1 MLKYRPFPV
10 SMETE
15 TSILLSLVTTTFH
28 TSNGAMQTEM
38 DLLHFLNQLDVVQN
52 QDSGTQPK

>member
-1 MLKYRPFPV
+1 
-10 SMETE
+10 METE
-15 TSILLSLVTTTFH
+15 TSTQLLLVTTTFH

-38 DLLHFLNQLDVVQN
+38 DLSHFLNPLDVVQN